1 MVETIITLLQKKSKA
16 ERKCPWTDKNDRK
29 KETEV
34 KKWKTA
40 LIGTKTI
47 LKKAKNNSEKQN
59 RFWETKNGSEK
70 QNRFW
75 ETKSYGTAIKKGLTL
90 RGHAGEEAENY

>member
-1 MVETIITLLQKKSKA
+1 MKNGTDRNENDSKKG
-16 ERKCPWTDKNDRK
+16 K
-29 KETEV
+29 K
-34 KKWKTA
+34 
-40 LIGTKTI
+40 
-47 LKKAKNNSEKQN
+47 Q
-59 RFWETKNGSEK
+59 FWETKTGSEKRKNGSEK